1 MRPIS
6 PPTQNPAVADVT
18 AVQLRTRP
26 AVCTVTFGTY
36 SQLQVTERGRFAIF
50 GPRKIVAY
58 LVQAAPYRA
67 LYLFRTT
74 PPPDTAQR
82 LRGVSAPVDLLYVAD
97 TRRRVDKTMAALRF
111 LKGEIGEAAIDTLP
125 DIFWLRLADSID
137 RRGGEIVYYVR
148 SLLDYRD
155 PLDLKGPLDREPTE

>member
-6 PPTQNPAVADVT
+6 PPTQASAVADST
-18 AVQLRTRP
+18 AVHLRTKP
-26 AVCTVTFGTY
+26 AVCTVSFGTY
-36 SQLQVTERGRFAIF
+36 SEVRVTERARFAIF

-58 LVQAAPYRA
+58 LVQVAPYRA
-67 LYLFRTT
+67 LYVFRTT
-74 PPPDTAQR
+74 PPTGTAER
-82 LRGVSAPVDLLYVAD
+82 LRGVSAPVDLLYVAN
-97 TRRRVDKTMAALRF
+97 TRRTADKTMAALRF
-111 LKGEIGEAAIDTLP
+111 LKEEIGEAAIDALP
-125 DIFWLRLADSID
+125 DIFWLRLADSIE